1 MHMKSRTQINKLGN
15 LLWAMVLGVSL
26 TLVLSSCSK
35 QEPTEG
41 DGDSGDTSPSAGTA
55 GFVALPITLPKPQF
69 VGTPTQIAG
78 ITNLEKPR
86 GKARPPFL
94 APDGVTNV
102 ALGKSVTASIE
113 EPIMG
118 EFAMIVDGDKQAMD
132 GSLVELDPFL
142 QSVTIDLEAEYDIYA
157 VLFWHY
163 HKQSRVYFDVVVQLA
178 DDADFVEN
186 VRTIF
191 NNDDDNSAG
200 MGAGPDKHYVEVNEG
215 KLLDAGGQKARYVRL
230 YSQGNN
236 SDDQNHYLEVE
247 VYGKP
252 AVGPARN
259 NLDF

>member
-15 LLWAMVLGVSL
+15 LLWVMVLGVSL
-26 TLVLSSCSK
+26 ALVISSCSK

-41 DGDSGDTSPSAGTA
+41 DSDSGDASPSAGAA
-55 GFVALPITLPKPQF
+55 GMVALPITLPKAQF

-78 ITNLEKPR
+78 ITNLEKPT
-86 GKARPPFL
+86 GKARPPVL
-94 APDGVTNV
+94 APEGVTNV
-102 ALGKSVTASIE
+102 AFEKTVTASIE

-118 EFAMIVDGDKQAMD
+118 EFSMIVDGDKEAMD

-157 VLFWHY
+157 ILFWHY
-163 HKQSRVYFDVVVQLA
+163 HKQSRVYFDVIVQIA
-178 DDADFVEN
+178 DDPDFVEN

-191 NNDDDNSAG
+191 NNDDDNSGG
-200 MGAGPDKHYVEVNEG
+200 MGAGKDKHYVEVNEG
-215 KLLDAGGQKARYVRL
+215 KLLGVGGQMARYVRL

>member
-1 MHMKSRTQINKLGN
+1 MQMKSRTQFNKLGN
-15 LLWAMVLGVSL
+15 LLWVMALGVSL
-26 TLVLSSCSK
+26 ALVLSSCADKGS
-35 QEPTEG
+35 TEG
-41 DGDSGDTSPSAGTA
+41 EDDSGGASSSVDTA
-55 GFVALPITLPKPQF
+55 GMVPLPIVLPKAQF
-69 VGTPTQIAG
+69 VGTPVNIAG
-78 ITNLEKPR
+78 VTNLEKAR

-94 APDGVTNV
+94 APAGVTNV
-102 ALGKSVTASIE
+102 ALGKTVTASIE

-118 EFAMIVDGDKQAMD
+118 EFAMIVDGDKEAMD

-157 VLFWHY
+157 ILFWHY
-163 HKQSRVYFDVVVQLA
+163 HKQSRVYFDVVVQIA

-215 KLLDAGGQKARYVRL
+215 KLIDAGGRKARYVRL
-230 YSQGNN
+230 HSQGNN

-252 AVGPARN
+252 AE
-259 NLDF
+259 